1 MKKLTLLLT
10 LSTLTTLTLLSA
22 PAPATT
28 PSFGVQVTGKGR
40 PVILIPG
47 LASGGATW
55 DSTVAHLKGRFEC
68 HVLTLAGFAGQPPLS
83 NRGDAP
89 FLDTVRR
96 DIITYIRTQKLAKP
110 VIIGHSLGG
119 AMALWLGETEPDLVG
134 ELVIV
139 DSAPF
144 LPELMMPGATV
155 ESMKPMANAMRE
167 QIASAKPGSQ
177 DEYLKTMAHSKDD
190 VARIVEWSRKSDA
203 ATVGAA
209 MVELYTNDLRPA
221 LNQIKSR
228 VLALSAW
235 SAYKDYTTRQRVF
248 DNLTK
253 QYSGVAKLTFELHDE
268 AWHFMMFDEPAWF
281 FAQLDKFLAQ

>member
-10 LSTLTTLTLLSA
+10 LSTLTLLSA
-22 PAPATT
+22 PARATP
-28 PSFGVQVTGKGR
+28 PSFGVQVSGKGR

-68 HVLTLAGFAGQPPLS
+68 HVLTLAGFAGQPSLA

-96 DIITYIRTQKLAKP
+96 DIITYIRAQKLEKP
-110 VIIGHSLGG
+110 IIIGHSLGG

-134 ELVIV
+134 DLVIV

-144 LPELMMPGATV
+144 LPELMMPGATA
-155 ESMKPMANAMRE
+155 ESMKPMATAMRE
-167 QIASAKPGSQ
+167 QIVSAKPGSQ
-177 DEYLKTMAHSKDD
+177 DAYLKTMAHSKDD
-190 VARIVEWSRKSDA
+190 VARIVEWSRASDS
-203 ATVGAA
+203 ATVATA
-209 MVELYTNDLRPA
+209 MMELYTNDLRPA
-221 LNQIKSR
+221 LGQIKSR

-235 SAYKDYTTRQRVF
+235 SAYKDYTSRQRVF

-253 QYSGVAKLTFELHDE
+253 QYSGVRKLTFELHDE
-268 AWHFMMFDEPAWF
+268 AWHFMMFDEPVWF
-281 FAQLDKFLAQ
+281 FAQLDKFLVQ

>member
-10 LSTLTTLTLLSA
+10 LSTLTLSAA
-22 PAPATT
+22 PAPANA

-47 LASGGATW
+47 LASGAATW
-55 DSTVAHLKGRFEC
+55 DTTVAHLKGRFEC
-68 HVLTLAGFAGQPPLS
+68 HVLTLAGFAGQPPLA

-96 DIITYIRTQKLAKP
+96 DIIAYIRTQKLAKP

-144 LPELMMPGATV
+144 LPELMMPGATA

-167 QIASAKPGSQ
+167 QITAAKPGSQ

-203 ATVGAA
+203 STVAAA
-209 MVELYTNDLRPA
+209 MMELYTNDLRPA
-221 LNQIKSR
+221 LGQIKSR

-235 SAYKDYTTRQRVF
+235 SAYKEYTSRQRVF

-281 FAQLDKFLAQ
+281 LAQLDKFLAQ